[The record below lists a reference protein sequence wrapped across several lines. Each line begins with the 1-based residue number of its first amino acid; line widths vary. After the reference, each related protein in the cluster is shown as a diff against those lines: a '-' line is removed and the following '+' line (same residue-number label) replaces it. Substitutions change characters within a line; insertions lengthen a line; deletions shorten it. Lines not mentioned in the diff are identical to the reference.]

1 MIYAGYESRDAK
13 SCVSQGK
20 NAYIA
25 SGIITCRYC
34 YGKDGRRKILR
45 LYWARDIEWMMRGI
59 RQYALTAKVE
69 TQNLASHKRILS

>member
-13 SCVSQGK
+13 FCVSQGK

-25 SGIITCRYC
+25 SGIIACGYC

-45 LYWARDIEWMMRGI
+45 LYWARAIE
-59 RQYALTAKVE
+59 
-69 TQNLASHKRILS
+69 